1 MRWRERKEE
10 HIYTATDIQPCA
22 FLSVWFDLHSN
33 NILPH
38 KCIIRQYIFSISFLH
53 PLKKDSGNFYT
64 LAYFGAVQKEKY
76 TSKNL
81 TKIPLTHILGW
92 DFFEHQ
98 SKLQVNS
105 LASSCIWWY
114 AHHIEEALFSF
125 HLSLLMSNSL
135 QKGNINSGRVLGMP
149 SMSLGVYIVF
159 VWGHRV
165 LSSMINGLVNAF
177 NARGY
182 PQCLWLLHVRLC
194 FIRRAQAILLL
205 LFYVMDLWLFSVFC
219 GIFPY

>member
-1 MRWRERKEE
+1 M
-10 HIYTATDIQPCA
+10 
-22 FLSVWFDLHSN
+22 
-33 NILPH
+33 H
-38 KCIIRQYIFSISFLH
+38 KKPVYFFHFFSAP

-64 LAYFGAVQKEKY
+64 LAYFWAIQKEKY
-76 TSKNL
+76 TSKDL
-81 TKIPLTHILGW
+81 TKILLTHILAW

-114 AHHIEEALFSF
+114 AHHTEETLFCF

-135 QKGNINSGRVLGMP
+135 QRGNINLDRALGMP

-165 LSSMINGLVNAF
+165 LSSMIYGLANAF
-177 NARGY
+177 KARGY
-182 PQCLWLLHVRLC
+182 PQCL
-194 FIRRAQAILLL
+194 
-205 LFYVMDLWLFSVFC
+205 
-219 GIFPY
+219 